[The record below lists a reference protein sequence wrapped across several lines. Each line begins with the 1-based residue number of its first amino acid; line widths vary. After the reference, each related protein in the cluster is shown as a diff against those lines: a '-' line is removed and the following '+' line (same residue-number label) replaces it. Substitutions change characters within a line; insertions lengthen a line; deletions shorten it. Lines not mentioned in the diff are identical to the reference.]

1 MSPGLV
7 RLAASVMVRKGAV
20 VEVPLFESLPVAL
33 T

>member
-7 RLAASVMVRKGAV
+7 RSAAFLIVRKGAV
-20 VEVPLFESLPVAL
+20 VEVPLFESPPVAL